1 MKRRKTSI
9 RQWIPVLLSALL
21 VLGVL
26 TVFGACGMKDDGA
39 WMKCHGAQTAVA
51 KLGGAMTALF
61 LLAAVLSNRA
71 LKVSFVRAG
80 NRREHSG
87 IPDPRNDIAHVHD
100 AFDALLYGH
109 AALRQNHGCPDRG
122 LRRDRRDASA
132 APEIPGEVSA
142 MKNRTVII
150 AMAVL
155 ILPCIRSMQWMR
167 AWC

>member
-61 LLAAVLSNRA
+61 LLAAVLSNKA
-71 LKVSFVRAG
+71 LKTGAFGLGIIGSVVVFLIPETILPMCMMRSMRCYTVMQPFVR
-80 NRREHSG
+80 
-87 IPDPRNDIAHVHD
+87 I
-100 AFDALLYGH
+100 
-109 AALRQNHGCPDRG
+109 
-122 LRRDRRDASA
+122 
-132 APEIPGEVSA
+132 
-142 MKNRTVII
+142 
-150 AMAVL
+150 MAVL
-155 ILPCIRSMQWMR
+155 IAASGVIAGTQALRRKSQGR
-167 AWC
+167 